1 MTNRD
6 GKAGGGAVLLKV
18 LLGAGFVLGY
28 CSHAQASVCKT
39 ETSGASQATIQA
51 DLTSCGSGNTL
62 AFSAGNYNIGS
73 TVSWP
78 CGVSMTGPAVPMTT
92 YTTGDG
98 YKHLGYIPTATFNW
112 TGGTNAWVFQY
123 PVCTAPVSFT
133 YLAVNGNLPNGGLNG
148 GGGGGSINFAGGNSS
163 NITLEYN
170 WFYGNQADQQ
180 NDCCASVLIYVAG
193 SGTAQG
199 YSVMSNLTIAWN
211 QFGSSGGCSNVMSTF
226 FYPSSE
232 TGNNN
237 YNYNN
242 NGGYCAAV
250 AIGTSTTNL
259 VEENNV
265 VYHTEQGFKFFE
277 PGPNGGQVGCS
288 NPSANQYCHAN
299 ANILYNDFSGIHR
312 IAIEAQDTPNPTMNF
327 LYNSWHD
334 PTNPG
339 YGSWVFSLPQYDGS
353 GASYSNINTNV
364 DYNVEISNVTPPT
377 LYGQAG
383 GYVPGIEFWGT
394 GTANYNLGQG
404 NSLSC
409 VAAFGY
415 GDTPW
420 TIANNIYQGP
430 NSAVCNE
437 EHQTT
442 NPNPAQTNNSAS
454 TTIAALTSATP
465 TISPGSGTFTTS
477 QKVTF
482 TNTGTNRDAN
492 TGIWYTTDGSTPT
505 PGSGTAQY
513 IASGGSIAV
522 STTTTVKAVGM
533 WGAANQAASYAS
545 GYGYVPSAVVS
556 ATYTSGTPPTL
567 NSVSLTATGSVTSIA
582 VGASVQISA
591 ACHYNNGTT
600 TGCNTTDA
608 YGHSVSNW
616 NTSNASIATING
628 TGVATGVAVGSANLT
643 AVVAGVTSSPFA
655 LSVTPPA
662 VTLTSVTLATTGGVS
677 SIVAGA
683 TNQLIATCHYSDGST
698 TICTTTDSHGNAP
711 SSWASTA
718 PTIATVSSGGLATGV
733 AVGSTNMTAV
743 VAGITSS
750 PALTLSVTAAPPTL
764 TGGYLGTPGG
774 ANTMYVSGTL
784 QFSAYCQYSNNTTTN
799 CSVPDI
805 YGNGVTQWLSSNT
818 AEITVGAV
826 GSASPGLATA
836 IAAGSP
842 NIQAYVGAV
851 HLNEWVLYISN
862 PPVTLTGVSLAT
874 TGGVTGLFV
883 GYTNQLVA
891 TCTYSDGS
899 TTNCT
904 TADSHGNVAGSY
916 TSSSSSHATVGTSTG
931 LVTAVAA
938 GTTNLTAQAGSFTSS
953 ALPLSVITIPSGTYT
968 ITITGPVT
976 FSGTVT
982 F

>member
-1 MTNRD
+1 
-6 GKAGGGAVLLKV
+6 
-18 LLGAGFVLGY
+18 
-28 CSHAQASVCKT
+28 
-39 ETSGASQATIQA
+39 
-51 DLTSCGSGNTL
+51 
-62 AFSAGNYNIGS
+62 
-73 TVSWP
+73 
-78 CGVSMTGPAVPMTT
+78 MTGPAVPMTT

-180 NDCCASVLIYVAG
+180 NDCCASVLIYVSG

-242 NGGYCAAV
+242 TGGYCAAV

-299 ANILYNDFSGIHR
+299 ANILYNDFWIHR

-339 YGSWVFSLPQYDGS
+339 YGSWGLFA
-353 GASYSNINTNV
+353 ASVRRLGGVLLNINTNV

-377 LYGQAG
+377 LTGRPG
-383 GYVPGIEFWGT
+383 GMFR
-394 GTANYNLGQG
+394 A
-404 NSLSC
+404 LSSGGRARLITTLVKETRSVRRC
-409 VAAFGY
+409 FRLWRYA
-415 GDTPW
+415 W
-420 TIANNIYQGP
+420 TIAHIYQGP

-477 QKVTF
+477 QNVTF

-513 IASGGSIAV
+513 LASGGSIAV

-533 WGAANQAASYAS
+533 WGAANQPASYAL

-567 NSVSLTATGSVTSIA
+567 NSVSLTATGS
-582 VGASVQISA
+582 G
-591 ACHYNNGTT
+591 
-600 TGCNTTDA
+600 D
-608 YGHSVSNW
+608 
-616 NTSNASIATING
+616 
-628 TGVATGVAVGSANLT
+628 L
-643 AVVAGVTSSPFA
+643 
-655 LSVTPPA
+655 
-662 VTLTSVTLATTGGVS
+662 
-677 SIVAGA
+677 
-683 TNQLIATCHYSDGST
+683 
-698 TICTTTDSHGNAP
+698 
-711 SSWASTA
+711 
-718 PTIATVSSGGLATGV
+718 
-733 AVGSTNMTAV
+733 
-743 VAGITSS
+743 
-750 PALTLSVTAAPPTL
+750 
-764 TGGYLGTPGG
+764 
-774 ANTMYVSGTL
+774 
-784 QFSAYCQYSNNTTTN
+784 N
-799 CSVPDI
+799 CSGRQRADKRCLPLQQWHDNWLQYDRRLRAFGFQLEHEQCVDRDDQWHRCGDWGCGGFSEFNGGGGR
-805 YGNGVTQWLSSNT
+805 GNLESVCALGD
-818 AEITVGAV
+818 
-826 GSASPGLATA
+826 
-836 IAAGSP
+836 AAGGDPDFGDADQHGWGELDCGGCDES
-842 NIQAYVGAV
+842 ADCE
-851 HLNEWVLYISN
+851 L
-862 PPVTLTGVSLAT
+862 SLFGWFDDHMHDDGFRMAT
-874 TGGVTGLFV
+874 RP
-883 GYTNQLVA
+883 
-891 TCTYSDGS
+891 
-899 TTNCT
+899 
-904 TADSHGNVAGSY
+904 
-916 TSSSSSHATVGTSTG
+916 
-931 LVTAVAA
+931 
-938 GTTNLTAQAGSFTSS
+938 QAGRARRRRS
-953 ALPLSVITIPSGTYT
+953 PR
-968 ITITGPVT
+968 
-976 FSGTVT
+976 
-982 F
+982 